1 MKNDGPIPLTF
12 RQSELRRRQVSRLN
26 ANMRLEGFTPDT
38 SDLVIQAKYVRGA
51 ATLEDLFD
59 HAIELARKSEV
70 QAEMIGYM
78 VGDMD
83 EGTAAAAHLT
93 EDGQPITYADDNF
106 PGHMVREWPDGRCE
120 LIGFDFV
127 TGKVIVV
134 CDTVADISCKRSAI
148 PMPGKQICR
157 SERTKGRDVC

>member
-1 MKNDGPIPLTF
+1 MKNNGPIRLTF

-38 SDLVIQAKYVRGA
+38 SDLVIQAKYVQGA

-78 VGDMD
+78 VADMD
-83 EGTAAAAHLT
+83 EGAAAAAHL
-93 EDGQPITYADDNF
+93 EGGQPITYADDKF

-134 CDTVADISCKRSAI
+134 CDTVPGISCKRSAI
-148 PMPGKQICR
+148 PMTGKQICR
-157 SERTKGRDVC
+157 SEKTKGRDV

>member
-1 MKNDGPIPLTF
+1 MKNNGRIPLTF
-12 RQSELRRRQVSRLN
+12 GQSELRRRQVSRLN

-83 EGTAAAAHLT
+83 EGAAAAAHL
-93 EDGQPITYADDNF
+93 ESGQPITYADDNF
-106 PGHMVREWPDGRCE
+106 PGLMVREWPDGRCE
-120 LIGFDFV
+120 LIGVDLV

-134 CDTVADISCKRSAI
+134 CDTVPDISCERSVI
-148 PMPGKQICR
+148 TMTGKQICR
-157 SERTKGRDVC
+157 CETTKGRDVC